1 MRKRIFNI
9 LKYLFLAAVFAVLT
23 VIFFRME
30 HGSAA
35 PRRKKY
41 HLTVG
46 AGMLTVVFLCACV
59 SCFRGKV
66 GRDRYRFVVEDVFAM
81 KSGGCVA
88 AGVVAG
94 TMEVGDRVEVHAQSG
109 NVIRTKIRGIEV
121 RGQAAPGAAD
131 TAAAVWLKNVEAEE
145 LKPGDVIVYG
155 GK

>member
-1 MRKRIFNI
+1 MRKRFFNI
-9 LKYLFLAAVFAVLT
+9 LKYLFLAVVFAVLT
-23 VIFFRME
+23 VVFFRME

-35 PRRKKY
+35 PGRKKY

-66 GRDRYRFVVEDVFAM
+66 GRDSYRFVVEDVFAV

-88 AGVVAG
+88 TGVVAG

-145 LKPGDVIVYG
+145 LKAGDVIVYG